1 MTNEEIQTRL
11 NVIAETLLTAC
22 RKADYIAESTQNPT
36 QVQLDF
42 IQKNCNDSFW
52 ELKHLIRE
60 LQNKK
65 A

>member
-1 MTNEEIQTRL
+1 MTNKEIQTRL

-22 RKADYIAESTQNPT
+22 RKADHIAESTQNPS

-42 IQKNCNDSFW
+42 VQKNCNDSFW
-52 ELKHLIRE
+52 ELKQLIHE
-60 LQNKK
+60 LEKHK